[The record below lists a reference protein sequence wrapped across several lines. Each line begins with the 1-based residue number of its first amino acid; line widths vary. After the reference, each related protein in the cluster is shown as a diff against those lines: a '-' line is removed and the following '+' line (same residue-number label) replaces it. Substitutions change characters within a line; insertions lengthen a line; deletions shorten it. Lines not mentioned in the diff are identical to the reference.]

1 MLIPIWL
8 STTIVYIV
16 TGLQSDFSHWIVC
29 ELIFSF
35 LGTSGLLIGIVTG
48 IAIKNQNLA
57 IQAAS
62 LVTIPFV
69 LYGGLVVNL
78 KNLPAYSSWLQYFTP
93 MRYSFNA
100 FVNSQ
105 LRSDALDHLGDID
118 LVRDRLGLT
127 GTVAEN
133 II

>member
-1 MLIPIWL
+1 M
-8 STTIVYIV
+8 
-16 TGLQSDFSHWIVC
+16 
-29 ELIFSF
+29 IFSF

-57 IQAAS
+57 IQAAP

-78 KNLPAYSSWLQYFTP
+78 ENLPAYSSWLQYLTP